1 MLPKPGEVIIL
12 WGTGFGPASPPVSA
26 GKVFSGSNKLA
37 NPVTITIGGQSALV
51 DFAGIVG
58 AGLVQINVHV
68 PSGLANG
75 DAPVVATAGGI
86 PTQTTANMIPIHQ

>member
-1 MLPKPGEVIIL
+1 
-12 WGTGFGPASPPVSA
+12 
-26 GKVFSGSNKLA
+26 
-37 NPVTITIGGQSALV
+37 V